1 MDIGAGK
8 GRALFLAQEMG
19 FRHVIGVEF
28 AKELVQIC
36 KENISRRAADG
47 VPRPPVEILH
57 MDGLAYDLPE
67 EPIVVFLNN
76 PFGEELMARMA
87 EQIRNSLQKAPRP
100 LKIVYGNPLYDHV
113 IISRIPGLRRL
124 ANTDLFK
131 TYEWTEMPS
140 A

>member
-1 MDIGAGK
+1 
-8 GRALFLAQEMG
+8 
-19 FRHVIGVEF
+19 
-28 AKELVQIC
+28 
-36 KENISRRAADG
+36 
-47 VPRPPVEILH
+47 

-87 EQIRNSLQKAPRP
+87 ERIPR
-100 LKIVYGNPLYDHV
+100 LLAKGATASEIVYGNPLYDHV

-140 A
+140 T